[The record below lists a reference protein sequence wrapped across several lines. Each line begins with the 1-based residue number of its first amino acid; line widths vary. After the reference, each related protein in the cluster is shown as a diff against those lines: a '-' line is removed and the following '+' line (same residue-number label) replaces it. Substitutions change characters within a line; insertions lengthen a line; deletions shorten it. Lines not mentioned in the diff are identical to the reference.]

1 MPPYYKQ
8 GMRAFEKGIKQKD
21 CPYHADSMKGRLWV
35 EGWKAAKGQ
44 PSAEEAVEDF
54 EDDGSDQAS

>member
-8 GMRAFEKGIKQKD
+8 GMKAFEEGVKQKD
-21 CPYHADSMKGRLWV
+21 CPYHNDSNKGRLWV

-44 PSAEEAVEDF
+44 PSNEEAAKED
-54 EDDGSDQAS
+54 ENDGSDQSS